1 MIMGRAT
8 RYIML
13 VGAAAALGACTASQ
27 TASIVSNPNEVV
39 VAVNGQRIGITPTKF
54 DFQFPEDLTGHRVSG
69 SKEGYHSATIVINQN
84 WLKAAGRIEFNL
96 EPQNLPVDIT
106 SEPDGVTVKIG
117 DEEIGRTPIKHTLNF
132 ADRSSHYAIVGSKK
146 GYHDATVAVTEN
158 SLKESGKV
166 NLELESH
173 DRPLLIISE
182 PGFATVTV
190 GERRSGDQEVG
201 RTPVEHTFN
210 FADREKRY
218 KVVISKPGY
227 FDQKFHITEPDLIG
241 LGSDEF
247 EVILEED
254 PAWTST
260 SESEA
265 TNRWLRIPINPA
277 IDHAGAWQKVID
289 SVTTVYNSLE
299 QLDQVSGYIRS
310 APRLRQYDTGPEG
323 TYYVRTQ
330 FIGSI
335 SSMDPLT
342 YKIKLIAK
350 KRLEVE
356 SNENWKDFERVFA
369 EDAQLVEE
377 LLNRLGLK

>member
-1 MIMGRAT
+1 MGRAT

-13 VGAAAALGACTASQ
+13 VGAAVALGACTASQ

-54 DFQFPEDLTGHRVSG
+54 NFQFPGDLTRHTVSG
-69 SKEGYHSATIVINQN
+69 SKEGYHD
-84 WLKAAGRIEFNL
+84 AA
-96 EPQNLPVDIT
+96 V
-106 SEPDGVTVKIG
+106 V
-117 DEEIGRTPIKHTLNF
+117 
-132 ADRSSHYAIVGSKK
+132 
-146 GYHDATVAVTEN
+146 VTEN
-158 SLKESGKV
+158 SLKMSGKV
-166 NLELESH
+166 NLKLESH
-173 DRPLLIISE
+173 DRQFLIISE
-182 PGFATVTV
+182 PGLATVTI

-210 FADREKRY
+210 FADRGKRY
-218 KVVISKPGY
+218 KVVISKPGF
-227 FDQKFHITEPDLIG
+227 FDQKFFVTERDPIDS
-241 LGSDEF
+241 GSGEI
-247 EVILEED
+247 EVVLEED

-265 TNRWLRIPINPA
+265 TNRWLRIPVNPA
-277 IDHAGAWQKVID
+277 IDHANAWQKVID

-310 APRLRQYDTGPEG
+310 APRIRQYDTGPEG

>member
-1 MIMGRAT
+1 MGRAT
-8 RYIML
+8 RFMML
-13 VGAAAALGACTASQ
+13 IGAAAALGACTASQ
-27 TASIVSNPNEVV
+27 TASIVSNPNGVT
-39 VAVNGQRIGITPTKF
+39 VAVNGQRIGTTPTAF
-54 DFQFPEDLTGHRVSG
+54 DFEFPEDYSRYTVSG
-69 SKEGYHSATIVINQN
+69 SKDGYYGASFVVTQN
-84 WLKAAGRIEFNL
+84 WLETAGKIVFNL
-96 EPQNLPVDIT
+96 ESQNLPVDIA
-106 SEPDGVTVKIG
+106 SEPSGVTVKIG
-117 DEEIGRTPIKHTLNF
+117 NEEIGQTPIKHVLNF
-132 ADRSSHYAIVGSKK
+132 ANRSSSYAIVGSRE
-146 GYHDATVAVTEN
+146 GYHDDAVVVTEK
-158 SLKESGKV
+158 SLKQSGKV
-166 NLELESH
+166 ELTLELQ

-182 PGFATVTV
+182 PGLATVTI
-190 GERRSGDQEVG
+190 GERKTGDQDVG
-201 RTPVEHTFN
+201 RTPVEYTFN

-227 FDQKFHITEPDLIG
+227 FDQKFFVTERDLINS
-241 LGSDEF
+241 GSGEI
-247 EVILEED
+247 EVVLEED

-265 TNRWLRIPINPA
+265 TNRWLRIPVNPA

-310 APRLRQYDTGPEG
+310 APRLRQYDKGPEG
-323 TYYVRTQ
+323 PYYVRTQ

-335 SSMDPLT
+335 SSLDPLI

-356 SNENWKDFERVFA
+356 SNENWKNFERVFA